1 MDEIKLT
8 LEEAETIYDDCTF
21 CDCEA
26 CDVRDFCSA
35 YNEIAFHPP
44 ILGG

>member
-1 MDEIKLT
+1 MDEIKLI

-26 CDVRDFCSA
+26 
-35 YNEIAFHPP
+35 YNEMAFHPP